1 MLLPRT
7 LRPIVAHP
15 ASPSVSLTRLV
26 LPIRTRCL
34 STTTIQSS
42 EQPNFSEPIPPSS
55 SESES
60 VTSST
65 TEAEPQK
72 KARLPYFVGRNNLNN
87 LGVYHKSKRGGNLKL
102 TLLKNGDG
110 DLQALKRD
118 IKESLQL
125 NDGDISVNSVTRQ
138 IVIRGHKKM
147 QVLNFLHTIGF

>member
-1 MLLPRT
+1 MLLPRV
-7 LRPIVAHP
+7 LRPIVAQP
-15 ASPSVSLTRLV
+15 VPLSMSLTRLV
-26 LPIRTRCL
+26 LPIPPRCL

-42 EQPNFSEPIPPSS
+42 EQPDLSEPVPPSS
-55 SESES
+55 AES
-60 VTSST
+60 VTTSIT
-65 TEAEPQK
+65 QAEPEK
-72 KARLPYFVGRNNLNN
+72 RARLPYFVGRNNLNN

-125 NDGDISVNSVTRQ
+125 NDGDISVNSITRH

-147 QVLNFLHTIGF
+147 QVLNFLYTMGF